1 MTKEREEYLQKTFPE
16 IYTKCGADN
25 PYTLF
30 GFECDDGWFNL
41 LVRLSQYIQSYI
53 DSNNRLANKYPEN
66 YKKIPQVKALQVKE
80 KFRTLRFYY
89 SGGDEHISA
98 VVSFAEYLS
107 ESTCE
112 TTGKTEN
119 VGYNIK
125 GWQKTHHESL
135 KIKDDFTFV
144 DDKELRQLYL
154 NKE

>member
-1 MTKEREEYLQKTFPE
+1 MKKEREEYLQKTFPE
-16 IYTKCGADN
+16 IYTNCGADN

-53 DSNNRLANKYPEN
+53 NNNNRLANKYPEN

-89 SGGDEHISA
+89 CGGDELISA
-98 VVSFAEYLS
+98 VVSFVEHLS
-107 ESTCE
+107 GFTCE
-112 TTGKTEN
+112 ATGKTEN
-119 VGYNIK
+119 VGYNSK
-125 GWQKTHHESL
+125 GWHKTHHVSL
-135 KIKDDFTFV
+135 KVGDDFNFV
-144 DDKELRQLYL
+144 DSEELRKLNL

>member
-16 IYTKCGADN
+16 IYTNCGENN

-53 DSNNRLANKYPEN
+53 NSNNRLAKKYPEN
-66 YKKIPQVKALQVKE
+66 YKEIPQVKALQVKE

-98 VVSFAEYLS
+98 VVSFVEHLS
-107 ESTCE
+107 GFTCE

-119 VGYNIK
+119 VGYNVK

-135 KIKDDFTFV
+135 KIKDDFVFV
-144 DDKELRQLYL
+144 DDKEFRDLNL